1 MARTAASARRRRLP
15 HQPASAGGER
25 VPANIHY
32 IKEHYRGNRAHS
44 SPPPK
49 AYRAANRRGT
59 LFEACM
65 LTLVLVLVVVGV
77 WLITRVA
84 SVGRTHDDCL
94 ESARRVCGL
103 VTHGRSQ

>member
-1 MARTAASARRRRLP
+1 M
-15 HQPASAGGER
+15 
-25 VPANIHY
+25 PANIHY

-49 AYRAANRRGT
+49 AYRAANRRGAF
-59 LFEACM
+59 FEASM

-77 WLITRVA
+77 WLITGVA

-103 VTHGRSQ
+103 FAHGR